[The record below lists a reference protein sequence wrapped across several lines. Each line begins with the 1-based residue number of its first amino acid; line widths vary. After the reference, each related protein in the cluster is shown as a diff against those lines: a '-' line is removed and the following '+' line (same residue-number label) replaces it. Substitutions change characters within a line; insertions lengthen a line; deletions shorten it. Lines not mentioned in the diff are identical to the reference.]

1 MSSETSC
8 EQTRTAEAFS
18 FGTVSLGLSYPPPGT
33 GVEAHINRARTM
45 CVSVSAQLTQ
55 RVTDGHSAL
64 NQLQAA
70 GQTIPQAS
78 LDQLAEIQALVLDVQ
93 DGCMYFEGFFQEI
106 FRIFLPCCAACI
118 VIAFSLWVNQMLCCV
133 TGCCKGPPAK
143 APEGK
148 KGTEMQS
155 VTVGDEFKDLSQP

>member
-1 MSSETSC
+1 MIADVHNEATVLISGIMSHRSGDDV
-8 EQTRTAEAFS
+8 A
-18 FGTVSLGLSYPPPGT
+18 LG
-33 GVEAHINRARTM
+33 V
-45 CVSVSAQLTQ
+45 
-55 RVTDGHSAL
+55 
-64 NQLQAA
+64 
-70 GQTIPQAS
+70 
-78 LDQLAEIQALVLDVQ
+78 
-93 DGCMYFEGFFQEI
+93 I